1 MVMTE
6 EKQEQEPTL
15 KQKHFYLQS
24 KKDWIKFIR
33 SILEWISLIVL
44 GVVIFR
50 ALFVTKTYQPYD
62 RNDPKIVDGKDHG
75 LIALSYFGVDRE
87 GTDTLISLQ
96 RLEEELT
103 TLKKLGYVTV
113 SQKDVENYYYH
124 KKPLPKKALFLVF
137 EDGRR
142 DTVLFTEKLLE
153 RLNYQATILTYAE
166 KFKNN
171 DQKFV
176 SVKDL
181 KRLSKEGFWE
191 LGTNGYRLSYINT
204 YDRYHRFLGELDS
217 REFIEINQ
225 YIGRNYNHYL
235 MDYERDRN
243 GIPIEST
250 KEMKKRIDR
259 DYQLM
264 KKIYSKQ
271 VGKVPDLYAIMH
283 SNTSRYGDNANVS
296 AENAVNLESLFKM
309 NINREGYSFDNRKN
323 SIYDLTRMEV
333 QAWWYQNH
341 LLMRVK
347 DDLPKK
353 DRKKIKFV
361 KGNVKKYQQWK
372 LVKGAAE
379 FKKDTI
385 ALTSDSES
393 NGLLT
398 LKKAQGKTFHVK
410 CELLGN
416 KIGQQTIYLGTQ
428 GTADKK
434 HNFSSYLSV
443 SLENNKLYLRQKS
456 GGTIKTLFKQD
467 MYKLHDDHP
476 VSIPEDKKAALVAEL
491 KTRGKFAKNST
502 LAELYQMKALKEK
515 HKKVKSVKQGA
526 KEYIPEIQINDPGDV
541 KVDLMVTGNKVWLT
555 VDGKKLVKG
564 QVIKEANGGIALES
578 AFGGFGESQRNIA
591 DDVYDGAFQNLVVTN
606 ASGSK
611 TYVDERL
618 HGWELAKDKWDS
630 FWNKIVDWF
639 IVNL

>member
-1 MVMTE
+1 MPMY
-6 EKQEQEPTL
+6 P
-15 KQKHFYLQS
+15 
-24 KKDWIKFIR
+24 
-33 SILEWISLIVL
+33 
-44 GVVIFR
+44 
-50 ALFVTKTYQPYD
+50 
-62 RNDPKIVDGKDHG
+62 PK
-75 LIALSYFGVDRE
+75 
-87 GTDTLISLQ
+87 
-96 RLEEELT
+96 
-103 TLKKLGYVTV
+103 
-113 SQKDVENYYYH
+113 
-124 KKPLPKKALFLVF
+124 
-137 EDGRR
+137 
-142 DTVLFTEKLLE
+142 
-153 RLNYQATILTYAE
+153 
-166 KFKNN
+166 
-171 DQKFV
+171 
-176 SVKDL
+176 
-181 KRLSKEGFWE
+181 
-191 LGTNGYRLSYINT
+191 
-204 YDRYHRFLGELDS
+204 
-217 REFIEINQ
+217 
-225 YIGRNYNHYL
+225 
-235 MDYERDRN
+235 
-243 GIPIEST
+243 
-250 KEMKKRIDR
+250 
-259 DYQLM
+259 
-264 KKIYSKQ
+264 
-271 VGKVPDLYAIMH
+271 
-283 SNTSRYGDNANVS
+283 
-296 AENAVNLESLFKM
+296 NAVNLESLFKM

-526 KEYIPEIQINDPGDV
+526 KEYIPEIQINDPRRCESR
-541 KVDLMVTGNKVWLT
+541 L
-555 VDGKKLVKG
+555 
-564 QVIKEANGGIALES
+564 NGY
-578 AFGGFGESQRNIA
+578 R
-591 DDVYDGAFQNLVVTN
+591 
-606 ASGSK
+606 
-611 TYVDERL
+611 
-618 HGWELAKDKWDS
+618 
-630 FWNKIVDWF
+630 
-639 IVNL
+639 